1 MIPRTLWEYWWA
13 RGNGPAAPAPPA
25 GTVPLVLEPTGFLRP
40 EAVSRSMQQEEQA
53 QTLLEAD
60 GQLGG
65 ARKWFHYT
73 YGQRSKF
80 YQTGQILFTD
90 EYISG
95 SGISGV
101 DNSMPDAS
109 SSSSG
114 LFVCFA
120 LCRPSSTPGQD
131 PTVGVEF
138 DELVRGDLQQVLLW
152 SEPAINQEELACIRD
167 NLRDAHPMPPLV
179 WPEETATTTPDAL
192 QQDLQRRLDELT
204 RLTSEDSGAYAMAF
218 VRLSDCLFGSSRH
231 RTGRVLHSGGTAEPG
246 ARVGCLPRLRH
257 RAAGRRAAR
266 APDARAAHL

>member
-101 DNSMPDAS
+101 DNSMPDHRRRGIRRAGARRPPAGAAVVRTCHQ
-109 SSSSG
+109 SG
-114 LFVCFA
+114 GA
-120 LCRPSSTPGQD
+120 
-131 PTVGVEF
+131 GVHT
-138 DELVRGDLQQVLLW
+138 RQ
-152 SEPAINQEELACIRD
+152 PAR
-167 NLRDAHPMPPLV
+167 R
-179 WPEETATTTPDAL
+179 TPDA
-192 QQDLQRRLDELT
+192 
-204 RLTSEDSGAYAMAF
+204 
-218 VRLSDCLFGSSRH
+218 
-231 RTGRVLHSGGTAEPG
+231 
-246 ARVGCLPRLRH
+246 
-257 RAAGRRAAR
+257 AAGVARGDSNNNTRRPATR
-266 APDARAAHL
+266 FTTAPG